1 MPSAASGQQCVQA
14 KLRAPGRMTSGPCK
28 ISDLMDYLHRP
39 TLNFKKVLF
48 PASKIYE
55 KKPEVMEEMKRNNFP
70 FEINSKIETDFELR
84 SQEETRF

>member
-1 MPSAASGQQCVQA
+1 VRPGKAKGTGEDDEWALQDFGFNGLSPS
-14 KLRAPGRMTSGPCK
+14 T
-28 ISDLMDYLHRP
+28 
-39 TLNFKKVLF
+39 NFKFQKGA

-70 FEINSKIETDFELR
+70 FGINSKIETDFELR